1 MGLIKHPEPYVAG
14 LFDGGGNVYFRI
26 SKSNRELGYRIN
38 PTIIIHINQNNELYG
53 FLDEFFV
60 ENQIQFKVSSTDDG
74 ARRIEIDTKN
84 NVSRFLN
91 LIKDHTIQHSFS
103 CQFILN
109 HFFPT
114 RESGNILKKKNFIQ
128 MVRSIETLQPRRA
141 SNESV
146 KYTTEYFREKW
157 GVDENITPVMIPR
170 RHDRQEVNDGYVA
183 GFFDGAGKIRP
194 VIHKSGSIDLGYSI
208 SLRVGIT
215 RSWLRDRTIN
225 ALTNHL
231 NSTKVEYNINEQG
244 SRISIHVTEH
254 DSIREFLNNIQT
266 SLISN
271 FEISMLT
278 VEKILPAFEDNYHR
292 TKQGLHDIV
301 SLYEIVM
308 DKNPDRKYTSEYF
321 RRQWNKVQPLEA
333 QNST

>member
-1 MGLIKHPEPYVAG
+1 MELIENPKPYIAG

-38 PTIIIHINQNNELYG
+38 PTIIIHINQNDELYG

-60 ENQIQFKVSSTDDG
+60 ENQIQFKVSSTDSG

-84 NVSRFLN
+84 NVSRFLD

-103 CQFILN
+103 CQFIQD

-114 RESGNILKKKNFIQ
+114 RESGDILEKQNFIK

-146 KYTTEYFREKW
+146 KYTTQYFYQEW
-157 GVDENITPVMIPR
+157 NIDETVTPVMIPSKQ
-170 RHDRQEVNDGYVA
+170 DKEKVGDDYVA

-194 VIHKSGSIDLGYSI
+194 VIHKSESTELGYSI

-215 RSWLRDRTIN
+215 RSWLRDRMIN
-225 ALTNHL
+225 AITRYFKDRNV
-231 NSTKVEYNINEQG
+231 KYNTNEQG
-244 SRISIHVTEH
+244 SRISIHVTDH
-254 DSIREFLNNIQT
+254 DSIRKFLNNIQT

-278 VEKILPAFEDNYHR
+278 VDKILPAFEDNYHK

-308 DKNPDRKYTSEYF
+308 DQDPERKYTSEYF
-321 RRQWNKVQPLEA
+321 KNQWNEVQSLTI
-333 QNST
+333 N